1 MVRGVA
7 NFRERFRGFEEQYVI
22 IGGTACDLIM
32 EEEEM
37 SFRATKDIDLVLIVE
52 ALTAEFGG
60 QFWDFIKD
68 AGYYDIYR
76 LGQLLGAERKT
87 LSDEIKEDMTVFLDK
102 FEKEHVDLKAI
113 DVRGITKEQIIQRM
127 RHCYGIGDI

>member
-1 MVRGVA
+1 M
-7 NFRERFRGFEEQYVI
+7 
-22 IGGTACDLIM
+22 DLQSRKGSG
-32 EEEEM
+32 E
-37 SFRATKDIDLVLIVE
+37 KIDSKNIR
-52 ALTAEFGG
+52 
-60 QFWDFIKD
+60 KHKN
-68 AGYYDIYR
+68 DIYR